1 MNQATIRDVEARDI
15 PELKA
20 IIGAV
25 WDWLDLIDDGH
36 ALDAT
41 LGIYL
46 NQILHEATFGRAAVL
61 NGKVVGAIFGS
72 AGGAEPKYRM
82 LLEDGTAHAV
92 TLLGASERNRKNIF
106 NYLSGIADIYR

>member
-61 NGKVVGAIFGS
+61 NGKVVGPSS
-72 AGGAEPKYRM
+72 ALRAGRNPN
-82 LLEDGTAHAV
+82 TACCWKTALP
-92 TLLGASERNRKNIF
+92 TR
-106 NYLSGIADIYR
+106 